1 MRLYNTL
8 TRRKEEFIPVKPGE
22 VTMYSCGPTVYNYF
36 HIGNARPFIVFDCLR
51 RFLEYR
57 GYHVKFVQNFTDIDD
72 KLIKKANE
80 EGTSVLEI
88 AEKYIQEYYTDA
100 RALGINDPTVAPR
113 ATENMDAIIDMIQT
127 LIDKGYAY
135 EVDGDVYFRTLE
147 FNEYGKLSGHNLEDL
162 ESVAR
167 ISVDEKKENAMD
179 FALWKAEKPGEP
191 GWDSPWGKGRPGWH
205 IECSAMANRFLG
217 ETIDIHSGGQDLIFP
232 HHENEIAQS
241 EAANEKP
248 FANYWLHNGFINI
261 NNEKMSKS
269 KGNFFTVRDITKHYD
284 YEVMRFFMLSAHYR
298 SPINFSD
305 HLLEQAQ
312 SALNRI
318 YECRDNLNFYLGNA
332 TKDTLDEKLCDKL
345 AGYRQQFIEAMEDDL
360 NTADALAAIFELVR
374 EINISI
380 NAATDTGKQTI
391 SWALELLKE
400 LTGVLG
406 IMAKEQEYRKDDKVE
421 ALVEE
426 RQKARANKD
435 FKRADEIRD
444 QLKSMGIELQ
454 DTPQGVKVIYKQDDS
469 AV

>member
-162 ESVAR
+162 ESGAR

-191 GWDSPWGKGRPGWH
+191 GWDSPWGKGTGW
-205 IECSAMANRFLG
+205 ILNAQPWLTGFLVKR
-217 ETIDIHSGGQDLIFP
+217 LIF
-232 HHENEIAQS
+232 IA
-241 EAANEKP
+241 A
-248 FANYWLHNGFINI
+248 G
-261 NNEKMSKS
+261 
-269 KGNFFTVRDITKHYD
+269 
-284 YEVMRFFMLSAHYR
+284 
-298 SPINFSD
+298 
-305 HLLEQAQ
+305 
-312 SALNRI
+312 RI
-318 YECRDNLNFYLGNA
+318 
-332 TKDTLDEKLCDKL
+332 
-345 AGYRQQFIEAMEDDL
+345 
-360 NTADALAAIFELVR
+360 
-374 EINISI
+374 
-380 NAATDTGKQTI
+380 
-391 SWALELLKE
+391 
-400 LTGVLG
+400 
-406 IMAKEQEYRKDDKVE
+406 
-421 ALVEE
+421 
-426 RQKARANKD
+426 
-435 FKRADEIRD
+435 
-444 QLKSMGIELQ
+444 
-454 DTPQGVKVIYKQDDS
+454 
-469 AV
+469 